1 MKKQLLLA
9 SILLIFT
16 SVKSQN
22 CNGFS
27 CIANPNIEQ
36 QEKIFCYEDQLQLN
50 PNCPNFF
57 EETDDCIKV
66 CELTSF
72 TYTTPYHIG
81 SSFNWS
87 VIGGQLIS
95 TTPSGN
101 TISILWDSVGS
112 GAVSVIEQDSMM
124 CSKISTICIDII
136 PKPIAD
142 IITSINSDTIC
153 QGSSMQFQGIDLNN
167 STITQTLDADFDSC
181 NQQNQYDSTQFA
193 YELQYFWDFGDGSTS
208 VDQNPIHV
216 FDNPGSYTVSLSI
229 SNSCQCYDVVTT
241 NIIVINTPGP
251 SITNCVGPI
260 CEGDTA
266 EYCTDAVLP
275 DWTIVGGTIFN
286 SSSTNN
292 CIAVVWDNINNE
304 LDDGSGELLV
314 GDLISA
320 CGQSKSFYSVPV
332 VPSNPII
339 KGDIIVCPGNLES
352 YSFECIPGI
361 DYSWSISGGW
371 GGTIIS
377 GNNTSEILVSFDQ
390 WISNTSFQISLNMSS
405 STLKCMPPPVILN
418 VDVLPPINWS
428 VGISPY
434 VCEDDIVTYSD
445 WSGSQ
450 YNWIVMNGSTNSTLP
465 NSQID
470 VNWDQGPGNGMI
482 IVEPIISGI
491 YCQTSK
497 SFPVNI
503 AETPISAINIIG
515 DSLICPGLTY
525 MYSVEESNATSSSN
539 VSYNWA
545 VIGGTASITNG
556 ENCTIAWDPVGPY
569 SISITNNL
577 LSSPNCSSP
586 VFTKPIN
593 AASVIGVPMINGSSM
608 ACLNSVSTF
617 NLSTIYPSWAV
628 ISWGVSNADLGSV
641 VVGQG
646 SSQVQVE
653 WGNQNGTTDVVIDV
667 EVCGV
672 TYSHAFP
679 ITFINQPISFAASSS
694 PVCSETIVTFNST
707 AGLGTYNW
715 NFGDNTSSFLSNPD
729 KSYDEPGNYLV
740 SLSFVDAVTQ
750 CSSTFSSVITV
761 EGISGKLLPEGNSLF
776 CSSSSINQPLYIAS
790 TTTATPLVEWFQNG
804 NLVSTSSTYTVVSSP
819 PSQSGTGSYDVVLTD
834 VNGCSNTLNTIDI
847 STVNCS
853 GGGGGGWC
861 GGGLGCP
868 ALVPLTY
875 ASNCN
880 SGQGT
885 KLFNFSS
892 PNGNTV
898 MWRVD
903 NGSISSSINYP
914 IDFNK
919 AGIYKVKCLFSG
931 CLLGSEQITVPVV
944 VKTDYSAICDPS
956 NGNQI
961 TYFFK
966 DRSSYLLGYGT
977 ATYDWDFGDGNTSNL
992 QNPNHVYG
1000 SNGTYIVDFTVN
1012 YGTYS
1017 CNKITTITVTD
1028 FNVTYSYSGLECEN
1042 TPTITFTSVSSPTNI
1057 ASWSWDFGDGATSAR
1072 EMPRRTYNPS
1082 STYITTLLVTDV
1094 NGCQASDNK
1103 TIIIE
1108 QNPIIFSVTN
1118 LGPFCSND
1126 SPTDLTSAVNFITG
1140 NGEVASWS
1148 GTGIYYDPVT
1158 QIYYF
1163 NPMLAGG
1170 GSHEICVTITDN
1182 NGCYVTECINID
1194 VLCPEIPRVFG
1205 ESEYCYT
1212 WFNNISLQT
1221 QSIYT
1226 SYQWYKNS
1234 IALSTTW
1241 SNLYDNTN
1249 VGIYDYTVEVVD
1261 NNGCTV
1267 ISEPFTV
1274 NMYNSPNAV
1283 WVSANTNLCPGEEI
1297 TLSHNGSQA
1306 NVDYYWNTLPQ
1317 QTGQTANIN
1326 AISDYEY
1333 TVTAVNEFGCESV
1346 SYPVIVPTEIP
1357 MCGLL
1362 SGCLCDDEIINSS
1375 GSIIISGLNNSW
1387 QYSNYEWLLNG
1398 VSFPTPNLN
1407 TNLIIDPSDPNY
1419 LTVCSAEITLAV
1431 TDNNGCTSISYPL
1444 TVEPNCSECIIN
1456 SIGSTHTVIAC
1467 DSYTWIDGI
1476 TYTNS
1481 NNFATFIYPSVV
1493 GDCDSVVTL
1502 DLTINN
1508 SNTGVDTQFACNSY
1522 TWANGITYISSNNI
1536 ANFTTTSV
1544 NGCDSVVTLDLTI
1557 NYSNTAIDTQYAC
1570 NSYTWIDGVTYLNSN
1585 NSATHT
1591 VVGGNTNGCD
1601 SVITLDLTINYSN
1614 QVYLDTTVCDSH
1626 LWNSIL
1632 YTVSEISSQT
1642 LTNSAGCDSVV
1653 TLDLTVNYEDS
1664 SYTID
1669 STCSS
1674 YLWNGTTYNSTG
1686 IYTYNTNTVL
1696 GCDSILTL
1704 DLTVLPI
1711 QTSMQNIVMCD
1722 GDSLIVGTNTYY
1734 DNGIYTDTFSSV
1746 SGCDSILVTQVVL
1759 NDPLASLSF
1768 GTSLLNAFVTGGSI
1782 PYYFELGNQNGMIV
1796 NSVNNFGTSISI
1808 NPITNGLYYFFIIDA
1823 NNCISDTVFY
1833 QIDIFPSA
1841 FEDLN
1846 VKNLVIYP
1854 NPSRNILN
1862 VSFTSDTKQDLRV
1875 RILNVIGEELISDN
1889 LVKFIGEYTKQINL
1903 SDNAKGIYFLEIETN
1918 NEIINKK
1925 IILQ

>member
-1 MKKQLLLA
+1 MKKLLLLA
-9 SILLIFT
+9 SLLLIFI

-22 CNGFS
+22 CNGVS

-36 QEKIFCYEDQLQLN
+36 QEKIFCYEEQLDTNQFN
-50 PNCPNFF
+50 YCVTN
-57 EETDDCIKV
+57 DCIKV
-66 CELTSF
+66 CELTPF
-72 TYTTPYHIG
+72 TYTTSYNIG
-81 SSFNWS
+81 STFNWS

-101 TISILWDSVGS
+101 TITVLWDSVGS
-112 GAVSVIEQDSMM
+112 GAVSVIEQDSIM

-136 PKPIAD
+136 PRPIAD
-142 IITSINSDTIC
+142 IITSINSGTIC
-153 QGSSMQFQGIDLNN
+153 QGSSIQFQGIDLNN
-167 STITQTLDADFDSC
+167 SAITQVDSC
-181 NQQNQYDSTQFA
+181 SNQQNQYDSTQFA

-251 SITNCVGPI
+251 SITNCVGPL

-266 EYCTDAVLP
+266 EYCTDALLP
-275 DWTIVGGTIFN
+275 DWTIVGGTIYN
-286 SSSTNN
+286 STSTNN
-292 CIAVVWDNINNE
+292 CIAVVWDNSNNE

-339 KGDIIVCPGNLES
+339 KGNIIVCEGTLES

-361 DYSWSISGGW
+361 DYSWTISGGW

-390 WISNTSFQISLNMSS
+390 WISNTSFQIFLNMSS
-405 STLKCMPPPVILN
+405 STLKCIPSPVMLN
-418 VDVLPPINWS
+418 VDVLPPINGVWVS
-428 VGISPY
+428 AD

-450 YNWIVMNGSTNSTLP
+450 HNWTVINGSTNSTLP

-470 VNWDQGPGNGMI
+470 VSWDQGSGNGMM

-497 SFPVNI
+497 SFPINI

-539 VSYNWA
+539 ISYNW
-545 VIGGTASITNG
+545 VVTGGTASITNG
-556 ENCTIAWDPVGPY
+556 ESCTITWDPLGPY
-569 SISITNNL
+569 SIEITNKL
-577 LSSPNCSSP
+577 LSSPYCNSS
-586 VFTKPIN
+586 VFTKIIN
-593 AASVIGVPMINGSSM
+593 AVPAVIPVISGSSI

-617 NLSTIYPSWAV
+617 NLSTIYPSWAT
-628 ISWGVSNADLGSV
+628 ITWSVSNPDLGSI

-646 SSQVQVE
+646 SSQVQLE
-653 WGNQNGTTDVVIDV
+653 WGNQNGITDVVIDV
-667 EVCGV
+667 EVCGI
-672 TYSHAFP
+672 TYSQSLP
-679 ITFINQPISFAASSS
+679 ITFLNQPISFTASSN
-694 PVCSETIVTFNST
+694 PVCSETSVIFNST
-707 AGLGTYNW
+707 AGAGNYSW
-715 NFGDNTSSFLSNPD
+715 SFGDNSPPSSQSNPI
-729 KSYDEPGNYLV
+729 KIYDEPGNYLV
-740 SLSFVDAVTQ
+740 QLTFTDPVNQ
-750 CSSTFSSVITV
+750 CVSTSSSVIEV
-761 EGISGKLLPEGNSLF
+761 QGIAGNLFPEGTSEF
-776 CSSSSINQPLYIAS
+776 CLSSIISQPLYISTLSTYNAS
-790 TTTATPLVEWFQNG
+790 VEWFKNG
-804 NLVSTSSTYTVVSSP
+804 ASVSTSNAYTVNGV
-819 PSQSGTGSYDVVLTD
+819 GNYTAVITD
-834 VNGCSNTLNTIDI
+834 LNGCSNTLNTIDI
-847 STVNCS
+847 ITINC
-853 GGGGGGWC
+853 GGGGGGV
-861 GGGLGCP
+861 GCP
-868 ALVPLTY
+868 PFASLT
-875 ASNCN
+875 SNSTCN
-880 SGQGT
+880 TDLGT
-885 KLFNFSS
+885 MSFNFIS
-892 PNGNTV
+892 PNGGVVN
-898 MWRVD
+898 WGVD
-903 NGSISSSINYP
+903 NGPVSSSSNYP
-914 IDFNK
+914 ITFDK
-919 AGIYKVKCLFSG
+919 AGVYKVKASSAG

-944 VKTDYSAICDPS
+944 VKTDYSAICDPLS
-956 NGNQI
+956 GNQM
-961 TYFFK
+961 TYYFH
-966 DRSSYLLGYGT
+966 DNSSYLLGYGT
-977 ATYDWDFGDGNTSNL
+977 ATYFWDFGDGITSNL
-992 QNPNHVYG
+992 QNPNHVYV
-1000 SNGTYIVDFTVN
+1000 SNGTYTVNFTVT
-1012 YGTYS
+1012 YGGYI
-1017 CNKITTITVTD
+1017 CNKTTTITVSG
-1028 FNVTYSYSGLECEN
+1028 FNISYSYSGLECEN
-1042 TPTITFTSVSSPTNI
+1042 TPTITFTSVSSTTNTAI
-1057 ASWSWDFGDGATSAR
+1057 WSWDFGDGATSAR

-1094 NGCQASDNK
+1094 YGCVANASLPI
-1103 TIIIE
+1103 TIE
-1108 QNPIIFSVTN
+1108 QNPIIGSVTS

-1126 SPTDLTSAVNFITG
+1126 SPTDLTSAVTFLLG
-1140 NGEVASWS
+1140 NGEVASWV
-1148 GTGIYYDPVT
+1148 GTGIDYDPVT

-1170 GSHEICVTITDN
+1170 GSHEICVTVTDN
-1182 NGCYVTECINID
+1182 NGCYVAECINID

-1205 ESEYCYT
+1205 ESEYCYDNVNY
-1212 WFNNISLQT
+1212 WNNNISLQT

-1226 SYQWYKNS
+1226 SYLWKENGTVLAS
-1234 IALSTTW
+1234 TW
-1241 SNLYDNTN
+1241 SSMSSSPSSG
-1249 VGIYDYTVEVVD
+1249 VYDYTVEVVD

-1267 ISEPFTV
+1267 MSEPFTV
-1274 NMYNSPNAV
+1274 NIYDSPSQV
-1283 WVSANTNLCPGEEI
+1283 WVSANANLCPGEDI
-1297 TLSHNGSQA
+1297 ILSHSGSQPA
-1306 NVDYYWNTLPQ
+1306 VDYYWNTLPQ

-1346 SYPVIVPTEIP
+1346 SYPVIIPTEIP

-1387 QYSNYEWLLNG
+1387 QYSNYEWLLDG

-1407 TNLIIDPSDPNY
+1407 TNLFIDPSDPNY
-1419 LTVCSAEITLAV
+1419 LTVCSGEITLEV

-1444 TVEPNCSECIIN
+1444 TIEPNCSECIIY
-1456 SIGSTHTVIAC
+1456 SIGSTDTVIAC
-1467 DSYTWIDGI
+1467 NSYTWIDGI
-1476 TYTNS
+1476 TYTSS

-1508 SNTGVDTQFACNSY
+1508 SNTGTDSQVGCNSY
-1522 TWANGITYISSNNI
+1522 TWTNGVTYTSSNNT

-1570 NSYTWIDGVTYLNSN
+1570 NSYTWIDGTTYSISN

-1591 VVGGNTNGCD
+1591 IAGGNTNGCD

-1614 QVYLDTTVCDSH
+1614 QGYLDTTVCD
-1626 LWNSIL
+1626 L
-1632 YTVSEISSQT
+1632 YTDPFGITYPLSGIYT
-1642 LTNSAGCDSVV
+1642 FTILNSAGCDSVV
-1653 TLDLTVNYEDS
+1653 TLDLTVNHEDS
-1664 SYTID
+1664 SYTSD

-1696 GCDSILTL
+1696 GCDSTLTL

-1711 QTSMQNIVMCD
+1711 QTSMQNIVMCE

-1746 SGCDSILVTQVVL
+1746 SGCDSILVTEVEL
-1759 NDPLASLSF
+1759 NNPLASLSF
-1768 GTSLLNAFVTGGSI
+1768 NTSLLNAFVTGGSI
-1782 PYYFELGNQNGMIV
+1782 PYYFELGNQNGMII
-1796 NSVNNFGTSISI
+1796 NSVNNFGTTISI
-1808 NPITNGLYYFFIIDA
+1808 NPIANGIYYFFIIDA
-1823 NNCISDTVFY
+1823 NNCVSDTVFY
-1833 QIDIFPSA
+1833 EIDIFSTGLKDVNI
-1841 FEDLN
+1841 E
-1846 VKNLVIYP
+1846 NLFVYP
-1854 NPSRNILN
+1854 NPSSGLFNI
-1862 VSFTSDTKQDLRV
+1862 SFESLSSQDFEISLSN
-1875 RILNVIGEELISDN
+1875 IIGKEIFLDRFNDFSGKYVQKID
-1889 LVKFIGEYTKQINL
+1889 L
-1903 SDNAKGIYFLEIETN
+1903 STNSKGIYFLEIKTN
-1918 NEIINKK
+1918 DGVINKK
-1925 IILQ
+1925 LILQ